1 MKKTVVVAMSGGVDS
16 SVAAYLLKEKKYNVI
31 GLFMKNW
38 HDTSVTVSDE
48 CPWLEDSYDAMT
60 VAEKLNIPFQSID
73 LSDEYKLKIVD
84 YMIKEYEKGR
94 TPNPD
99 VLCNKEIKFDIFLK
113 KALSLGADFVATG
126 HYVRKTKTKSG
137 EKIIYKLL
145 SGKDSLK
152 DQSYFLCQLNQV
164 QISKILFP
172 IGGLEKSKVR
182 YIAKKQNLI
191 TAEKRDSQ
199 GLCFIGKVKLPDF
212 LKQKLIEKK
221 GKVILIEKKLFLKR
235 NKEYFHKT
243 FDAFLDNNSKPLIFS
258 LEDGKTIGYHNG
270 AHFYTVGQRKGLS
283 IGGAKEPLY
292 IIKTDVKKNIIYVGE
307 GSDHPGLFR
316 RGISI
321 NTEKVHWVREDL
333 KLSENKFLKVK
344 SRIRYRQKLKNS
356 YLYMRNKKLYIIFDS
371 PISSISE
378 GQFIVW
384 YLKNELI
391 GSAAI

>member
-73 LSDEYKLKIVD
+73 LSVEYKLKIVD
-84 YMIKEYEKGR
+84 YMIKEYKEGR

-126 HYVRKTKTKSG
+126 HYARKTKTRSG
-137 EKIIYKLL
+137 KKIIYKLF

-152 DQSYFLCQLNQV
+152 DQSYFLCQLNQG

-182 YIAKKQNLI
+182 YIAKKH
-191 TAEKRDSQ
+191 T
-199 GLCFIGKVKLPDF
+199 
-212 LKQKLIEKK
+212 
-221 GKVILIEKKLFLKR
+221 
-235 NKEYFHKT
+235 
-243 FDAFLDNNSKPLIFS
+243 
-258 LEDGKTIGYHNG
+258 
-270 AHFYTVGQRKGLS
+270 
-283 IGGAKEPLY
+283 
-292 IIKTDVKKNIIYVGE
+292 
-307 GSDHPGLFR
+307 
-316 RGISI
+316 
-321 NTEKVHWVREDL
+321 
-333 KLSENKFLKVK
+333 
-344 SRIRYRQKLKNS
+344 
-356 YLYMRNKKLYIIFDS
+356 
-371 PISSISE
+371 
-378 GQFIVW
+378 
-384 YLKNELI
+384 
-391 GSAAI
+391 

>member
-48 CPWLEDSYDAMT
+48 CPWLEDSYDAMN

-73 LSDEYKLKIVD
+73 LSDDYKLKIVD
-84 YMIKEYEKGR
+84 YMINEYEEGR

-113 KALSLGADFVATG
+113 KSLSLGADFIATG
-126 HYVRKTKTKSG
+126 HYARKVKTKSDK
-137 EKIIYKLL
+137 KIIYKLL
-145 SGKDSLK
+145 SGKDRLK
-152 DQSYFLCQLNQV
+152 DQSYFLSQLNQN

-172 IGGLEKSKVR
+172 IGELEKSEVR
-182 YIAKKQNLI
+182 YIAKKQNLA

-212 LKQKLIEKK
+212 LKQKLIERK
-221 GKVILIEKKLFLKR
+221 GKVILIEKQSFLKR
-235 NKEYFHKT
+235 NKESFHKT
-243 FDAFLDNNSKPLIFS
+243 FDTFLDNNSKPLIFN
-258 LEDGKTIGYHNG
+258 LEDGDAIGYHTG

-283 IGGAKEPLY
+283 IGGAKKPLY
-292 IIKTDVKKNIIYVGE
+292 ILKTDVKNNIIYVGE

-316 RGISI
+316 RGIAI
-321 NTEKVHWVREDL
+321 NIEKVHWVREDL
-333 KLSENKFLKVK
+333 KLSQNKFLKVK
-344 SRIRYRQKLKNS
+344 SRIRYRQKLMNS
-356 YLYMRNKKLYIIFDS
+356 YLYMRNKKLFIIFDS

-378 GQFIVW
+378 GQFVVW
-384 YLKNELI
+384 YIKNELI

>member
-38 HDTSVTVSDE
+38 HDTSVTLSDE

-60 VAEKLNIPFQSID
+60 VAEKLKIPFQSID
-73 LSDEYKLKIVD
+73 LSDEYKSKIVD
-84 YMIKEYEKGR
+84 YMIKEYKEGR

-99 VLCNKEIKFDIFLK
+99 ILCNKEIKFDIFLK
-113 KALSLGADFVATG
+113 KALSLGADFIATG
-126 HYVRKTKTKSG
+126 HYARKIKTKNG
-137 EKIIYKLL
+137 DKIIYNLL
-145 SGKDSLK
+145 SGKDKLK
-152 DQSYFLCQLNQV
+152 DQSYFLCQLNQG

-182 YIAKKQNLI
+182 YIAKKQNLA

-212 LKQKLIEKK
+212 LKQKLIERK
-221 GKVILIEKKLFLKR
+221 GNIILIEKQSFLER
-235 NKEYFHKT
+235 NKESFHKT
-243 FDAFLDNNSKPLIFS
+243 FDAFLDNNSKPSIFS
-258 LEDGKTIGYHNG
+258 LEDGDTIGYHNG

-283 IGGAKEPLY
+283 IGGTNKPLY
-292 IIKTDVKKNIIYVGE
+292 ILKTDVKNNIIYVGE
-307 GSDHPGLFR
+307 GNDHPGLFR
-316 RGISI
+316 RGIAI
-321 NTEKVHWVREDL
+321 NREKVHWLREDI
-333 KLSENKFLKVK
+333 KLCENEFLKVK

-356 YLYMRNKKLYIIFDS
+356 YLYMRNKKLFIIFDS

-378 GQFIVW
+378 GQFVVW

>member
-73 LSDEYKLKIVD
+73 LSVEYKLKIVD
-84 YMIKEYEKGR
+84 YMIKEYKEGR

-126 HYVRKTKTKSG
+126 HYARKTKAKSG
-137 EKIIYKLL
+137 KKIIYKLL

-152 DQSYFLCQLNQV
+152 DQSYFLCQLNQS

-172 IGGLEKSKVR
+172 IGELEKSKVR

-221 GKVILIEKKLFLKR
+221 GKVILIEKKSF
-235 NKEYFHKT
+235 
-243 FDAFLDNNSKPLIFS
+243 
-258 LEDGKTIGYHNG
+258 
-270 AHFYTVGQRKGLS
+270 
-283 IGGAKEPLY
+283 
-292 IIKTDVKKNIIYVGE
+292 
-307 GSDHPGLFR
+307 
-316 RGISI
+316 
-321 NTEKVHWVREDL
+321 
-333 KLSENKFLKVK
+333 
-344 SRIRYRQKLKNS
+344 
-356 YLYMRNKKLYIIFDS
+356 
-371 PISSISE
+371 
-378 GQFIVW
+378 
-384 YLKNELI
+384 
-391 GSAAI
+391 

>member
-1 MKKTVVVAMSGGVDS
+1 MSGGVDS

-48 CPWLEDSYDAMT
+48 CPWLEDSYDAMN

-73 LSDEYKLKIVD
+73 LSDDYKLKIVD
-84 YMIKEYEKGR
+84 YMINEYEEGR

-113 KALSLGADFVATG
+113 KSLSLGADFIATG
-126 HYVRKTKTKSG
+126 HYARKTETKSG
-137 EKIIYKLL
+137 KKIIYKLL
-145 SGKDSLK
+145 SAKDRLK
-152 DQSYFLCQLNQV
+152 DQSYFLCQLNQD

-172 IGGLEKSKVR
+172 IGELEKSEVR
-182 YIAKKQNLI
+182 YIAKKQNLA

-212 LKQKLIEKK
+212 LKQKLIERK
-221 GKVILIEKKLFLKR
+221 GKVILIEKQSFLKR
-235 NKEYFHKT
+235 NKESFHKT
-243 FDAFLDNNSKPLIFS
+243 FDTFLDNNSKPLIFN
-258 LEDGKTIGYHNG
+258 LEDGDAIGYHTG

-283 IGGAKEPLY
+283 IGGAKKPLY
-292 IIKTDVKKNIIYVGE
+292 ILKTDVKNNIIYVGE

-316 RGISI
+316 RGIAI
-321 NTEKVHWVREDL
+321 NIEKVHWVREDL
-333 KLSENKFLKVK
+333 KLSQNKFLKVK
-344 SRIRYRQKLKNS
+344 SRIRYRQKLMNS
-356 YLYMRNKKLYIIFDS
+356 YLYMRNKKLFIIFDS

-378 GQFIVW
+378 GQFVVW
-384 YLKNELI
+384 YIKNELI

>member
-48 CPWLEDSYDAMT
+48 CPWLEDSYDAMN

-73 LSDEYKLKIVD
+73 LSDDYKLKIVD
-84 YMIKEYEKGR
+84 YMINEYEEGR

-113 KALSLGADFVATG
+113 KSLSLGADFIATG
-126 HYVRKTKTKSG
+126 HYARKTETKSG
-137 EKIIYKLL
+137 KKIIYKLL
-145 SGKDSLK
+145 SAKDRLK
-152 DQSYFLCQLNQV
+152 DQSYFLCQLNQD

-172 IGGLEKSKVR
+172 IGELEKSEVR
-182 YIAKKQNLI
+182 YIAKKQNLA

-212 LKQKLIEKK
+212 LKQKLIERK
-221 GKVILIEKKLFLKR
+221 GKVILIEKQSFLKR
-235 NKEYFHKT
+235 NKESFHKT
-243 FDAFLDNNSKPLIFS
+243 FDTFLDNNSKPLIFN
-258 LEDGKTIGYHNG
+258 LEDGDAIGYHTG

-283 IGGAKEPLY
+283 IGGAKKPLY
-292 IIKTDVKKNIIYVGE
+292 ILKTDVKNNIIYVGE

-316 RGISI
+316 RGIAI
-321 NTEKVHWVREDL
+321 NIEKVHWVREDL
-333 KLSENKFLKVK
+333 KLSQNKFLKVK
-344 SRIRYRQKLKNS
+344 SRIRYRQKLMNS
-356 YLYMRNKKLYIIFDS
+356 YLYMRNKKLFIIFDS

-378 GQFIVW
+378 GQFVVW
-384 YLKNELI
+384 YIKNELI